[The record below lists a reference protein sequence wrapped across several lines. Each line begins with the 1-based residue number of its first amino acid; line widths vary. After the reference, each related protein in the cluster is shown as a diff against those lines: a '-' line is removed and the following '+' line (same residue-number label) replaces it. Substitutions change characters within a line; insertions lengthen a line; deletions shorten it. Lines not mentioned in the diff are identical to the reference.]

1 MQREMQ
7 QERRTSRSEDPTTAL
22 SLFLV
27 AERGRR
33 NAQVMTLGTLDGR
46 LVASSGGPEPS
57 RIAAAGSLKLRG
69 LAAPELLGDLAGLP
83 FYVTVVHDK
92 GEPLLLTCVGGRDV
106 PGAAEPHVGRIL
118 AQ

>member
-1 MQREMQ
+1 MQTD
-7 QERRTSRSEDPTTAL
+7 RRALRSSDTTTAL

-33 NAQVMTLGTLDGR
+33 GARVMTLGTLDGR

-69 LAAPELLGDLAGLP
+69 IAAPELLGDLARFP

-92 GEPLLLTCVGGRDV
+92 GEPLLLTCVGGEDRA
-106 PGAAEPHVGRIL
+106 GAAEPHVDRIL
-118 AQ
+118 SQ